1 MTLRGARS
9 VVQRTLIL
17 AGGWW
22 IITEA
27 DPSALVFG
35 VAVVVFT
42 LVASRAVP
50 SAPAPSWSATGLLG
64 YGRVFL
70 VGSVLGGIDVA
81 RRALAPRLPIAP
93 TILRYPLRLA
103 TGPARRL
110 FMGTLSLMP
119 GTLSVRL
126 DGDSLDVHVLFDEGE
141 AGSRRLRDLEAHVA
155 RAVGDLLEGP
165 HA

>member
-1 MTLRGARS
+1 M
-9 VVQRTLIL
+9 QRTLIL

>member
-22 IITEA
+22 IITEG

-50 SAPAPSWSATGLLG
+50 SAPAPSWNATGLLG

-93 TILRYPLRLA
+93 TILRYPLRLS

-119 GTLSVRL
+119 GTLSVAL
-126 DGDSLDVHVLFDEGE
+126 DGDSLEIHVLFDEGE
-141 AGSRRLRDLEAHVA
+141 AGSRRLRDLEVHVA
-155 RAVGDLLEGP
+155 RAVGDRLEGP